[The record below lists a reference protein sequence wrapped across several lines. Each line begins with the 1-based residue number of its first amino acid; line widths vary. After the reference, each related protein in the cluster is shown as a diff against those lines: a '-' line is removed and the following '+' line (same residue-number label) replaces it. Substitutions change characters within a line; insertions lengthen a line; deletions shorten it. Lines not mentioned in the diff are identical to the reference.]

1 MIKRR
6 SLFSVM
12 ALLIFCLLLSACGDG
27 KALLPVDPD
36 SNEAV
41 VFEVEK
47 GSNLTK
53 VAKQLEEENLI
64 RSNRAFLNYAKQQ
77 DMTNIKAGKYHIS
90 QSMSAEEILRDL
102 VDGNDYRG
110 EKIIIPEGFELSQ
123 IANRLEEN
131 GVVSKEEFLE
141 ETSMVEKYRQRYEF
155 LSEVEQP
162 NLEGYLYPDTYFFEK
177 DSSAELVVSEMLD
190 TFSKIYEEELK
201 PLIGSDTLNIAE
213 AVILGSI
220 IEKEAV
226 LEEDRPL
233 ISSVFHN
240 RLKKNMKLQSDA
252 TVQYALDERT
262 KRVLYKDL
270 EVESPYN
277 TYKVYGLPIGAIAN
291 PRTSS
296 IVAALEPEET
306 DYLFFL
312 TKSDGSGEQV
322 YSKTFEEHK
331 VNKKKYIH

>member
-53 VAKQLEEENLI
+53 VAKQLEEEKLI

>member
-6 SLFSVM
+6 NLFLVI
-12 ALLIFCLLLSACGDG
+12 ALLILCFLLNACGDG

-36 SNEAV
+36 SNETV
-41 VFEVEK
+41 VFEVKK
-47 GSNLTK
+47 GSNLTR

-64 RSNRAFLNYAKQQ
+64 RNNRAFLNYAKQQ

-102 VDGNDYRG
+102 VDGDDYRG
-110 EKIIIPEGFELSQ
+110 KKIIIPEGFELSQ

-131 GVVSKEEFLE
+131 GIVSKAEFLE

-155 LSEVEQP
+155 LSGMEQP

-177 DSSAELVVSEMLD
+177 DSSAELIVSQMLD
-190 TFSKIYEEELK
+190 TFSKNYEKELK

-240 RLKKNMKLQSDA
+240 RLQKNMRLQSDA

-277 TYKVYGLPIGAIAN
+277 TYKIYGLPIGAIAN
-291 PRTSS
+291 PRVSS
-296 IVAALEPEET
+296 IVAALRPEHT

-322 YSKTFEEHK
+322 YSRTFEEHK
-331 VNKKKYIH
+331 ENKEKYIH

>member
-131 GVVSKEEFLE
+131 GVVSKEEFLK

>member
-1 MIKRR
+1 MTRR
-6 SLFSVM
+6 RKIFLVSVLMSGCLLFSG
-12 ALLIFCLLLSACGDG
+12 CGGG
-27 KALLPVDPD
+27 KALLPVNPD
-36 SNEAV
+36 SSETV
-41 VFEVEK
+41 LFEVEK

-53 VAKQLEEENLI
+53 VAKQLEAEDLI
-64 RSNRAFLNYAKQQ
+64 RNDKAFLNYAKQN
-77 DMTNIKAGKYHIS
+77 DMINIKAGKYHFS
-90 QSMSAEEILRDL
+90 QSMSAKQILQDL
-102 VDGNDYRG
+102 VEGNDYRG
-110 EKIIIPEGFELSQ
+110 EKIIVPEGFELSQ
-123 IANRLEEN
+123 IADRLEEN

-141 ETSMVEKYRQRYEF
+141 ETSMVEKYKERYDF
-155 LSEVEQP
+155 LAEMEQP

-177 DSSAELVVSEMLD
+177 NSSAELVVSEMLN
-190 TFSKIYEEELK
+190 TFAKIYEEELK
-201 PLIGSDTLNIAE
+201 PRISSDTLTISE

-291 PRTSS
+291 PRASS
-296 IVAALEPEET
+296 IVAALQPEHT

-322 YSKTFEEHK
+322 YSRTFEEHK
-331 VNKKKYIH
+331 INKEKYIN

>member
-6 SLFSVM
+6 TLFLV
-12 ALLIFCLLLSACGDG
+12 AVLPIFCLLLSGCGGG

-36 SNEAV
+36 SSETV
-41 VFEVEK
+41 LFEVEK

-53 VAKQLEEENLI
+53 VAKQLEAEDLI
-64 RSNRAFLNYAKQQ
+64 RNDKAFLNYAKQN
-77 DMTNIKAGKYHIS
+77 DMTNIKAGKYHLS
-90 QSMSAEEILRDL
+90 QAMSAEEILRDL

-123 IANRLEEN
+123 IASRLEEN

-141 ETSMVEKYRQRYEF
+141 ETLMLEKYRERYEF

-177 DSSAELVVSEMLD
+177 GSSAELVVSEMLD

-201 PLIGSDTLNIAE
+201 PLIDSDTLNIAE

-296 IVAALEPEET
+296 IVAALRPEET